1 MARASGRRRRT
12 TGNKPTQTGPQS
24 SRTFKANKFRVSTSF
39 KKPLPKKSGSVS
51 RVSPRTRK
59 TTSPAVQNVRKTFDP
74 TPKFD
79 SPFIRQIRQSGQDT
93 RRGIFN
99 LGQQTRRSFDAG
111 ELNPI
116 KIIQDTSQRNATE
129 KARLKAAGKLPAQQN
144 KARLEKAKAEGRSA
158 AFDIDDIF
166 GSFL

>member
-12 TGNKPTQTGPQS
+12 IGNKPTQTGPQS
-24 SRTFKANKFRVSTSF
+24 SRTFKANKFRVSTSV

-51 RVSPRTRK
+51 RVNPRPRR
-59 TTSPAVQNVRKTFDP
+59 TTSPPIQELRRGFDP
-74 TPKFD
+74 SPQFD
-79 SPFIRQIRQSGQDT
+79 DPFFRGVRQSGQDT
-93 RRGIFN
+93 RQSIFN
-99 LGQQTRRSFDAG
+99 LGQQARRKFDSG
-111 ELNPI
+111 DLNPI

-129 KARLKAAGKLPAQQN
+129 KARLKSEGKLPAQQN

-166 GSFL
+166 GRFL